1 MLGFIVFSQYAIYTL
16 HCFKIIITR
25 HHVVHAMRYC
35 YNKSVH
41 LSVRPTPAL
50 CLNGHIVILFDSL
63 VESIILLF
71 EHTDVTKF
79 QRILPHRG
87 VKCTGVGELCNYC
100 FFFISEMLRH
110 WTIVTMDH

>member
-79 QRILPHRG
+79 QRILLH